1 MGVNVGGIDRILRA
15 VAGLF
20 ILSLYFWGPQS
31 PWALLGLIPLGTAIF
46 RFCPAY
52 TLLGIKTCRTN

>member
-1 MGVNVGGIDRILRA
+1 MQANVGGIDRILRV

-31 PWALLGLIPLGTAIF
+31 PWALIGIVPIATAVF

-52 TLLGIKTCRTN
+52 TILGIKTCSTD

>member
-1 MGVNVGGIDRILRA
+1 MDMNVGGIDRILRA

-31 PWALLGLIPLGTAIF
+31 PWALVGLVPLATAIF

-52 TLLGIKTCRTN
+52 TLLGIKTCRTD

>member
-1 MGVNVGGIDRILRA
+1 MQPNVGNVDRILRL
-15 VAGLF
+15 VAGVF

-31 PWALLGLIPLGTAIF
+31 PWALIGIVPIATALF

-52 TLLGIKTCRTN
+52 TILGIRTCRTE

>member
-1 MGVNVGGIDRILRA
+1 MQANVGGLDRILRV

-20 ILSLYFWGPQS
+20 VLSLWFWGPQT
-31 PWALLGLIPLGTAIF
+31 PWALVGIVPIATALI

-52 TLLGIKTCRTN
+52 TILGMSTCTRE

>member
-1 MGVNVGGIDRILRA
+1 MEMNVGSIDRILRA

-20 ILSLYFWGPQS
+20 ILSLYFWGPQT
-31 PWALLGLIPLGTAIF
+31 PWALLGLVPLGTAIF